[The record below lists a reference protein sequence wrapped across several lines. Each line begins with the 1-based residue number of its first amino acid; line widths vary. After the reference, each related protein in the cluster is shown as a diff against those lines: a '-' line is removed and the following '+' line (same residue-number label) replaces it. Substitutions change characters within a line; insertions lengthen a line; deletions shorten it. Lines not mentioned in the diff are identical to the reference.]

1 MQELMTRFFDD
12 PAETLPGAAV
22 AVLLDPFQPVRSP
35 VWFPKEDHVRP
46 ALLSA
51 WQELHQRVLDN
62 SEAMQQPLVTDLD
75 EEPAPSK
82 AEQHQGST
90 TLRQDE
96 DSESDDEDG
105 PGGRSTA
112 VEAEVALEMA
122 QYKNLRKSALPV
134 TDAADDKT
142 RLLRWWRETGSQQFP
157 NLARVARSALA
168 VMATEA
174 NCERLFSMAERVLSR
189 GRHNLKEERVDLALF
204 VNGNWADHNDRDLY
218 RSVHNYVM
226 ERILS
231 PSTSTSSM
239 SAGPELLSMD
249 SDSDSDSE
257 EDGDADSGGLID

>member
-1 MQELMTRFFDD
+1 MTRFFDD

-35 VWFPKEDHVRP
+35 VLFPKEDHVRP
-46 ALLSA
+46 AL

-62 SEAMQQPLVTDLD
+62 AEAMQQPLVTDLD
-75 EEPAPSK
+75 EEPAPSE
-82 AEQHQGST
+82 AEQRQGST

-105 PGGRSTA
+105 PCGRSTA

-174 NCERLFSMAERVLSR
+174 NCERLFSM
-189 GRHNLKEERVDLALF
+189 
-204 VNGNWADHNDRDLY
+204 
-218 RSVHNYVM
+218 
-226 ERILS
+226 
-231 PSTSTSSM
+231 
-239 SAGPELLSMD
+239 
-249 SDSDSDSE
+249 
-257 EDGDADSGGLID
+257 